1 MDAST
6 LAAAQKM
13 AGQQQGGGMNSQQ
26 VEQLKQQQQKNQ
38 QMEEQKKQ
46 MLQQCLAP
54 EAREVSCTSWFLSFS
69 LKHDSILF
77 LAHLLFFHGG
87 GLVPA
92 TPRRIPNHRRSQSV
106 WQPFVLSNLT
116 KLPVLK

>member
-54 EAREVSCTSWFLSFS
+54 EAREVSCTSLVPLFLSQTRFNP
-69 LKHDSILF
+69 F

>member
-69 LKHDSILF
+69 QTRFNPF

-87 GLVPA
+87 LVPPA
-92 TPRRIPNHRRSQSV
+92 PRRIPNHRRSQSV

>member
-69 LKHDSILF
+69 FKHDSILS
-77 LAHLLFFHGG
+77 LLTCFSFMVALSLPHHA
-87 GLVPA
+87 VF
-92 TPRRIPNHRRSQSV
+92 
-106 WQPFVLSNLT
+106 QPIV
-116 KLPVLK
+116 VLKAFGNHSYCQT

>member
-1 MDAST
+1 MDAAT

-54 EAREVSCTSWFLSFS
+54 EAREVSCASWSLSFS
-69 LKHDSILF
+69 LQRFNPS
-77 LAHLLFFHGG
+77 LLTCFSFVVGP
-87 GLVPA
+87 L

-116 KLPVLK
+116 KLPALK